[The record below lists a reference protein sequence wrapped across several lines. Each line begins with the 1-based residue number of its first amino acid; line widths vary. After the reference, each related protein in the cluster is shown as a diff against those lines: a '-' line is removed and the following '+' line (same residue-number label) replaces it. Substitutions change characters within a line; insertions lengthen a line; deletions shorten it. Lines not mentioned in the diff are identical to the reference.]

1 MRGNHESKAMSEH
14 FTFRTEV
21 LNKYKEQEIYELF
34 LEVFESMPLA
44 AVVNNDYL
52 CMHGGISPALS
63 DADEI
68 NKINRFVEPPLS
80 GLLCDLL
87 WADPVDDS
95 AANKVT
101 FGENRER
108 ECSVKFG
115 LKPVKALLKKNN
127 FLSIIRAHQ
136 VQIDGYKM
144 HKWGGNSAFPSVIT
158 VFSAP
163 NYCGTYSNKGAV
175 ILIENDKM
183 NIKQYKDVEHPFH
196 LPGDLDLFSWSIPFL
211 GEKVAEMLLHIVG
224 SKQAYSPVSS
234 KELEQIDFSK
244 LMIDYS
250 KTTEKK
256 ERSEILR
263 TKVKTVARMQRIF
276 KNLRANSEMLIAIK
290 KKSSDGKIPRG
301 LLLNGSPAIRDA
313 FSEFEVSKKLDSE
326 NEKYPRL
333 TSTKLVPKKL

>member
-1 MRGNHESKAMSEH
+1 MSEH
-14 FTFRTEV
+14 FTFRNEV
-21 LNKYKEQEIYELF
+21 LSKYKEQEIYELF
-34 LEVFESMPLA
+34 LEAFEALPLA

-52 CMHGGISPALS
+52 CMHGGISPSLS

-80 GLLCDLL
+80 GILCDLL
-87 WADPVDDS
+87 WADPVEDS
-95 AANKVT
+95 QAMKVN
-101 FGENRER
+101 FGENKER

-115 LKPVKALLKKNN
+115 LKPVKNLLKKNN
-127 FLSIIRAHQ
+127 FLSVIRAHQ

-144 HKWGGNSAFPSVIT
+144 HRWGGSSAFPSVIT

-196 LPGDLDLFSWSIPFL
+196 LPGDLDLFSWSMPFL

-224 SKQAYSPVSS
+224 SKQTYSPVSS
-234 KELEQIDFSK
+234 KELEKIDFSK
-244 LMIDYS
+244 LMCDYS

-263 TKVKTVARMQRIF
+263 TKVKTVAR
-276 KNLRANSEMLIAIK
+276 L
-290 KKSSDGKIPRG
+290 
-301 LLLNGSPAIRDA
+301 
-313 FSEFEVSKKLDSE
+313 
-326 NEKYPRL
+326 
-333 TSTKLVPKKL
+333 